1 MTPWSAAPWVPLSMG
16 FLGQEY
22 WSGWPVP
29 PPGDLPDPGIKP
41 SSSALAGRF
50 FTAEPPGKPSTLTGH
65 LKIKRLSI
73 VGDGSG
79 GKKVIPGK
87 INWSQLVNRTKK
99 MKCMFRKW

>member
-1 MTPWSAAPWVPLSMG
+1 MECSPRGSSVHGIFGARILEWVA
-16 FLGQEY
+16 
-22 WSGWPVP
+22 VP
-29 PPGDLPDPGIKP
+29 PPGDLPDPGIEP